1 MVLLTPEGEVD
12 VLLVLLLGD
21 QRSFVLGQCTSDSS
35 GLLVSQVEGEV
46 YGRMLLISLTS
57 YTHSWIT
64 YTWSSWPCTS
74 PGHSA
79 SAFG

>member
-1 MVLLTPEGEVD
+1 MD
-12 VLLVLLLGD
+12 VLLVLLLSD
-21 QRSFVLGQCTSDSS
+21 QGSFVLGQCTSDSS
-35 GLLVSQVEGEV
+35 GLLVSQVKGEV
-46 YGRMLLISLTS
+46 CKNAQVSATS
-57 YTHSWIT
+57 TDHSEIT